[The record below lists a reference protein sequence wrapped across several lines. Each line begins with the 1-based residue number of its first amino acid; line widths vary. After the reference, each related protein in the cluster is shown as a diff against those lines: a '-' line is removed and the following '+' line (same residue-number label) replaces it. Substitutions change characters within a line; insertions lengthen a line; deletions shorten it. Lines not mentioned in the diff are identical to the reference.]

1 MSWSFRLL
9 RVAGI
14 DVKIHV
20 TFLLLLG
27 FYAYQGLLEGGPTGA
42 LASTTFVLL
51 LFLCVLLHEFGH
63 AFAARAYGIR
73 TPDITLL
80 PIGGVARLERMPSTP
95 TQELVVAVAGP
106 LVNVVIA
113 ILLWAGLGFPS
124 RLADFIVFDRPL
136 SSLAIQLL
144 NVNIALVLFNLLP
157 AFPMDGGRVLRAL
170 LAMRLDHVKAT
181 RIAGRVGQVMAG
193 LFVLAGFV
201 GIPGLLAPNFF
212 LGLIGIFIFMGA
224 QQEITFAAMRSAV
237 TGLRVADAMITRFQ
251 TLPAHMTVA
260 AAAAEA
266 LRDIQSVYAVT
277 DDHLRIRGLISR
289 NDLLV
294 AGAGAEAPRPLESVA
309 TPVPSVAAGASFDE
323 AFAAMQ
329 QSGQAVLPVVNP
341 AGQIVGLV
349 SLNLLRER
357 AKLRTA

>member
-20 TFLLLLG
+20 TFLLLLA
-27 FYAYQGLLEGGPTGA
+27 FYGYQGLLEGGTPGA
-42 LASTTFVLL
+42 AASIAFVLL

-95 TQELVVAVAGP
+95 VQELVVAIAGP

-113 ILLWAGLGFPS
+113 AGLWISLGFPS
-124 RLADFIVFDRPL
+124 RFADFIIFDRPL
-136 SSLAIQLL
+136 HSLAFQLL
-144 NVNIALVLFNLLP
+144 GVNCALVLFNLLP
-157 AFPMDGGRVLRAL
+157 AFPMDGGRMLRAL
-170 LAMRLDHVKAT
+170 LAMRLSYVRAT
-181 RIAGRVGQVMAG
+181 VIAGRVGQVMAG
-193 LFVLAGFV
+193 LFVLVGFLGV
-201 GIPGLLAPNFF
+201 PGVLPPNFF

-224 QQEITFAAMRSAV
+224 QQEIAFASMRSAV
-237 TGLRVADAMITRFQ
+237 DGLRVADAMITRFQ
-251 TLPAHMTVA
+251 TLPGHLSVA
-260 AAAAEA
+260 QAAGEA
-266 LRDIQSVYAVT
+266 LHDTQSVYAVT
-277 DDHLRIRGLISR
+277 DDHLRVLGLISR

-294 AGAGAEAPRPLESVA
+294 AGAGAAGSRPLGSVA
-309 TPVPSVAAGASFDE
+309 VAVPAIPAGATFDE
-323 AFAAMQ
+323 AFGAMQ
-329 QSGQAVLPVVNP
+329 HSGHAVLPVVNP

-357 AKLRTA
+357 AKLRSR